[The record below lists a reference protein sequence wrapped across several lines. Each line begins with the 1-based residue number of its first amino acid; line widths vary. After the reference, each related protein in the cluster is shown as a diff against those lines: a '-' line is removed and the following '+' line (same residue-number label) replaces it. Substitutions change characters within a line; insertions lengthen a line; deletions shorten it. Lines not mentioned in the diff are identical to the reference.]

1 MNYAD
6 LFFHCIRKGL
16 DSPLEK
22 GKEVLEE
29 SGPVSMSTSYDQWVQ
44 GMRSAYHPDKITE
57 EQERYLKVAA
67 KDMAEISHTYP
78 NFDDTNFSLSVQ
90 NLLDSKM
97 VKVESVRNMSNWSS
111 RERAPRYK
119 TKEVR
124 PGIGKNL
131 PHEATFFL
139 KVIHGEKDIPV
150 ILRFNSDYNPYAG
163 EVAFVGKAVD
173 ESFLTM
179 LMSGLKKWKLKN
191 NIYKTQLATASG
203 HLLKR
208 DSLSLS
214 DVILNKDAQEDVNKY
229 LKSFFALK
237 NVYAANGMVHKRGV
251 ILEGPPGTGK
261 TILGKALANELSDI
275 SFVWGTAKDLQ
286 ESMRDIFK
294 WVRELTPAVLFLEDI
309 DFFGM
314 SRPISYSNEPSEETE
329 KSVGDDSAMG
339 ELLAQLDGFEG
350 NDGLLVIATTNHLGA
365 LDEALKNRP
374 GRFDVKITLS
384 YPDDTSRER
393 LLKMWTSGLQLKNVN
408 SKDLIAKLRGFT
420 PAQIRE
426 VVNRAI
432 LHAVDKG
439 LVNDEGRAVVT
450 QSCFDSVLESWR

>member
-1 MNYAD
+1 MNYAN
-6 LFFHCIRKGL
+6 LFSNCIRKGL
-16 DSPLEK
+16 DFSVEK
-22 GKEVLEE
+22 ETKVSGE
-29 SGPVSMSTSYDQWVQ
+29 SGPVSVSTSYDQWVQ

-57 EQERYLKVAA
+57 EQERYLQVAA

-78 NFDDTNFSLSVQ
+78 SFDDTNYALSVQ
-90 NLLDSKM
+90 NLLDSRM
-97 VKVESVRNMSNWSS
+97 VTVDSVRNMLNWSS
-111 RERAPRYK
+111 REKAPRYK

-139 KVIHGEKDIPV
+139 KVIHGEKNIPV

-163 EVAFVGKAVD
+163 EVSFVGKSVD

-179 LMSGLKKWKLKN
+179 LMSGLKKWKLEH

-203 HLLKR
+203 RLLKR

-237 NVYAANGMVHKRGV
+237 HVYAANGMTHKRGV

-261 TILGKALANELSDI
+261 TVLGKALANELSDI
-275 SFVWGTAKDLQ
+275 SFVWATAKDLQ

-294 WVRELTPAVLFLEDI
+294 FVRELTPAVLFLEDI

-314 SRPISYSNEPSEETE
+314 SRPLSYQSKLSIDTV
-329 KSVGDDSAMG
+329 KSAGDDSDMG

-374 GRFDVKITLS
+374 GRFDIKITLS
-384 YPDDTSRER
+384 YPDRNSRER
-393 LLKMWTSGLQLKNVN
+393 LFNMWTSGLRLKNVD
-408 SKDLIAKLRGFT
+408 SDKIVSALEGFT

-426 VVNRAI
+426 VVNRAV
-432 LHAVDKG
+432 LCAVDKG
-439 LVNDEGRAVVT
+439 LVSDEGFAVIT
-450 QSCFDSVLESWR
+450 QGCFDSVLESWR